1 MSQTTSPAR
10 QVDGRTVPAA
20 GTWSVDTAHSS
31 VEFVARHLVVT
42 KVRGRFAD
50 WSAELVI
57 GERPEDSRVDVTI
70 RAASVDTGDAGRN
83 GHLVSPDF
91 LDVERFPALTFTTT
105 SVAPGAGDRWDV
117 LGDLTIHGVT
127 RPVTLAVE
135 FAGAATDPW
144 GTTKAAFSAS
154 TEIDREEFGLTWNQA
169 LETGG
174 VLVGKQV
181 RIEIEVQAAQG

>member
-1 MSQTTSPAR
+1 MSETTTPIR
-10 QVDGRTVPAA
+10 EIDGRTVPAA
-20 GTWSVDTAHSS
+20 GTWQVDTAHSS

-70 RAASVDTGDAGRN
+70 RAASFTTGDEGRD
-83 GHLVSPDF
+83 GHVTSPDF
-91 LDVERFPALTFTTT
+91 LDVEQFPTLTFTTT
-105 SVAPGAGDRWDV
+105 SVSAGRGDRWDV

-127 RPVTLAVE
+127 KPVTLEVE
-135 FAGAATDPW
+135 FGGAAQDPW
-144 GTTKAAFSAS
+144 GNTKAGFSAS
-154 TEIDREEFGLTWNQA
+154 TEIDREDFGLTWNQT

-174 VLVGKQV
+174 VLISKHIK
-181 RIEIEVQAAQG
+181 IEIEVQAVQG